1 MKFTVVATTVT
12 LLLSVASGLTP
23 TKSTDVH
30 VDKRVQYTVQ
40 GLASE
45 LITHGIFDT
54 LTFFRNVAKGGIL
67 TQTD

>member
-23 TKSTDVH
+23 TKSTDVY
-30 VDKRVQYTVQ
+30 VDKRVEYTVQ

-54 LTFFRNVAKGGIL
+54 LTFFRNIARGGIL